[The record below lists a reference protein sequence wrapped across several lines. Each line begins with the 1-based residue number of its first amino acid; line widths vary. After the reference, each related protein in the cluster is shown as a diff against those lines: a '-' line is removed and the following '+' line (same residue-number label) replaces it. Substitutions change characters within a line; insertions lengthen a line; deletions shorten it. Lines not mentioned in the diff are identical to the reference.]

1 LRTLSDGL
9 LGRRVPFGV
18 TDRLGDFIPLQSQ
31 RMLQDHLDRCSYVEK
46 KVVRSS
52 DQQKPNGQSNPCAHC
67 RADHSVFSLVRRARY
82 A

>member
-9 LGRRVPFGV
+9 LGRRVPFAIADGV
-18 TDRLGDFIPLQSQ
+18 SDFIPLQSQ

-52 DQQKPNGQSNPCAHC
+52 DQQKPNG
-67 RADHSVFSLVRRARY
+67 
-82 A
+82 